1 MECRNVYMERFNE
14 INLLAEMAEENTKPG
29 GNITAI
35 NALTR
40 SGMVLLCGYFE
51 GFVREMCKEFVD
63 ELNDLGIAPSLVPVR
78 MLSEHVLS
86 CSDKVRMNKCQP
98 FSDFIARVEQATPLQ
113 LDSDKLSST
122 NANPTV
128 DTIERI
134 FNTFDIPMVLDEL
147 SINDF
152 DVDDMYNFE
161 SQVSESL
168 RRSILQKV
176 NGDVVKEFDILK
188 IIESK
193 WAPKK
198 KRRRVGY
205 LNTIDELLKKRNRI
219 AHGEGFDTVTPQE
232 LKEATVNISKL
243 CDGLIGKL
251 TSKLAEMSL

>member
-1 MECRNVYMERFNE
+1 MERFNE
-14 INLLAEMAEENTKPG
+14 INLLAEMAEENSKPG
-29 GNITAI
+29 GNVTAI

-40 SGMVLLCGYFE
+40 SGLVLLCGYFE
-51 GFVREMCKEFVD
+51 GFIREMCKEFVD

-78 MLSEHVLS
+78 MLSEHVIS

-98 FSDFIARVEQATPLQ
+98 FSDFIAKVEQATPLQ

-152 DVDDMYNFE
+152 GVDDMYNFE
-161 SQVSESL
+161 SQVSETL
-168 RRSILQKV
+168 RRSILLKV
-176 NGDVVKEFDILK
+176 DGDVAKEFDILK

-205 LNTIDELLKKRNRI
+205 LNAIDELLKKRNRI

-243 CDGLIGKL
+243 CDGLISKL
-251 TSKLAEMSL
+251 TAKIAEMSP

>member
-1 MECRNVYMERFNE
+1 MECRATYMQRFDE
-14 INLLAEMAEENTKPG
+14 INLLANMAEENSKPG
-29 GNITAI
+29 GNVTAI

-40 SGMVLLCGYFE
+40 SGLVLLCGYFE

-63 ELNDLGIAPSLVPVR
+63 ELNDLGISPSLVPVR
-78 MLSEHVLS
+78 MLSEHVII
-86 CSDKVRMNKCQP
+86 CSDKVKNNKCQP
-98 FSDFIARVEQATPLQ
+98 FSDFIMNIEQASPIQ

-134 FNTFDIPMVLDEL
+134 FNTFDIPLVLDTL
-147 SINDF
+147 SLNDF
-152 DVDDMYNFE
+152 EVDDMYNVE

-168 RRSILQKV
+168 RQAILQTV
-176 NGDVVKEFDILK
+176 EGDPVKEVDIVK

-219 AHGEGFDTVTPQE
+219 AHGEGFDSVTPQE
-232 LKEATVNISKL
+232 LKEATKKITKL
-243 CDGLIGKL
+243 CDGLINKL
-251 TSKLAEMSL
+251 AEKLAEMAT

>member
-1 MECRNVYMERFNE
+1 MERFNE
-14 INLLAEMAEENTKPG
+14 INLLAEMAEENSKPG
-29 GNITAI
+29 GNVTAI

-40 SGMVLLCGYFE
+40 SGLVLLCGYFE
-51 GFVREMCKEFVD
+51 GFIREMCKEFVD
-63 ELNDLGIAPSLVPVR
+63 ELNDLGVAPSLVPVR
-78 MLSEHVLS
+78 MLSEHVIS

-98 FSDFIARVEQATPLQ
+98 FSDFIAKVEQATPLQ

-152 DVDDMYNFE
+152 GVDDMYNLE

-168 RRSILQKV
+168 RRSILLKV
-176 NGDVVKEFDILK
+176 DGDVAKEFDILK

-205 LNTIDELLKKRNRI
+205 LNTIDKLIKKRNRI

-243 CDGLIGKL
+243 CDGLISKL
-251 TSKLAEMSL
+251 TAKIAEMSP

>member
-1 MECRNVYMERFNE
+1 MERFNE
-14 INLLAEMAEENTKPG
+14 INLLAEMAEENSKPG
-29 GNITAI
+29 GNVTAI

-40 SGMVLLCGYFE
+40 SGLVLLCGYFE
-51 GFVREMCKEFVD
+51 GFIREMCKEFVD
-63 ELNDLGIAPSLVPVR
+63 ELNDLGVAPSLVPVR
-78 MLSEHVLS
+78 MLSEHVIS

-98 FSDFIARVEQATPLQ
+98 FSDFIAKVEQATPLQ

-152 DVDDMYNFE
+152 GVDDMYNFE
-161 SQVSESL
+161 SQVSETL
-168 RRSILQKV
+168 RRSILLKV
-176 NGDVVKEFDILK
+176 DGDVAKEFDILK

-243 CDGLIGKL
+243 CDGLISKL
-251 TSKLAEMSL
+251 TAKIAEMSP